1 MRPGPGRPHTCTGQ
15 CGAAGEGVRGG
26 DMRELHVAEMVD
38 INLTDVSE

>member
-1 MRPGPGRPHTCTGQ
+1 MRPGPGRPHTCAQ
-15 CGAAGEGVRGG
+15 SGAGAERVRGK